1 MTTKRAYS
9 ILGATALI
17 FVVTAYPS
25 ARGGNEKTFKGEIA
39 DTQCAL
45 NVHSLS
51 QSHKEMIDMKPEVKT
66 NADCAR
72 YCVNQRGGKFVLQT
86 PEKVYKLDA
95 QVLAEQW
102 AGLNV
107 KVVGTLDPK
116 TDMITVLS
124 IAALMPSPKSP
135 SHPK

>member
-1 MTTKRAYS
+1 MKTKKARS
-9 ILGATALI
+9 IMGATALI
-17 FVVTAYPS
+17 WIMASYPA

-51 QSHKEMIDMKPEVKT
+51 QSHKEMIEMKPEVKT

-72 YCVNQRGGKFVLQT
+72 YCVKERGGRFVLQT
-86 PEKVYKLDA
+86 SDKVYKLDA

-102 AGLNV
+102 AGLKV

-116 TDMITVLS
+116 TETITVRS
-124 IAALMPSPKSP
+124 IESVSSSP
-135 SHPK
+135 SKTPPPK